1 MTAFGRPLY
10 QEVEEVTGRRYVTAS
25 DQLTARLPSREE
37 AELLAIRP
45 DTPVLHLL
53 HVGYDAR
60 HKPIEVAVATWP
72 GPITAIT
79 EEYPVPAARPAPDP
93 ADPDF
98 ALG

>member
-10 QEVEEVTGRRYVTAS
+10 QEVEEVTGRRYITAR

-45 DTPVLHLL
+45 DTPVLHLV
-53 HVGYDAR
+53 HIGFDAQ

-72 GPITAIT
+72 GPMTTLT
-79 EEYPVPAARPAPDP
+79 EEYAVPAERPDPDP
-93 ADPDF
+93 ADPEF